1 MLLSVDH
8 VTRYRYAAPVKG
20 VVQSLRLTPANCES
34 QRIVRWDVAVEGG
47 VQGGSFRDG
56 AGDRVTAWSV
66 PGPVEEIVV
75 RVAGVVDTRDTAG
88 VLRGQREAVHPLAWL
103 RQTPVTLADVALAE
117 LAKSC
122 LAAGD
127 ALSVA
132 HAMAAAVAEAVVW
145 TPNATDVATTAAE
158 ALAAGKGVCQDHA
171 HVLIAAARSVSVPAR
186 YVAGYMLDHGEAT
199 TAAHAWAEL
208 WVEGLGWVGFDP
220 ANRCCPDA
228 RYIRLGAGLDARD
241 AAPIRG
247 VARGGQVAE
256 TLDVSVRV
264 QAAAAVQAQDQRQ
277 Q

>member
-1 MLLSVDH
+1 MILSVDH

-20 VVQSLRLTPANCES
+20 VVQSLRLTPASFES
-34 QRIVRWDVAVEGG
+34 QRVLKWDVAVDGG
-47 VQGGSFRDG
+47 LRGGSFRDG
-56 AGDRVTAWSV
+56 AGDTVTAWSV
-66 PGPVEEIVV
+66 AGPVEEIVV

-88 VLRGQREAVHPLAWL
+88 VLRGHREVVHPMAWL
-103 RQTPVTLADVALAE
+103 RDTAVTLPDVALTE
-117 LAKSC
+117 LAQGC

-132 HAMAAAVAEAVVW
+132 HAMSAAVAEAIVW
-145 TPNATDVATTAAE
+145 TPDATDAATTAAE

-171 HVLIAAARSVSVPAR
+171 HVLIAAARSASVPAR
-186 YVAGYMLDHGEAT
+186 YVSGYMLDHGEET

-220 ANRCCPDA
+220 ANRCCPDD

-247 VARGGQVAE
+247 IARGGQSAE
-256 TLDVSVRV
+256 TLDVAVKV
-264 QAAAAVQAQDQRQ
+264 QVAAAAQAQGQTQ